1 MKPYKYLTVLDFE
14 QGEVYQYPYY
24 INIDKKAIEL
34 LDEDEDIEE
43 KITEL
48 GHNLTNCE
56 WMIHKNEPI
65 IH

>member
-1 MKPYKYLTVLDFE
+1 MKPFKYLTVLDFE
-14 QGEVYQYPYY
+14 QGDVCQYPVGHGS
-24 INIDKKAIEL
+24 IDH
-34 LDEDEDIEE
+34 EDIEE

-56 WMIHKNEPI
+56 WMLHKNKPI